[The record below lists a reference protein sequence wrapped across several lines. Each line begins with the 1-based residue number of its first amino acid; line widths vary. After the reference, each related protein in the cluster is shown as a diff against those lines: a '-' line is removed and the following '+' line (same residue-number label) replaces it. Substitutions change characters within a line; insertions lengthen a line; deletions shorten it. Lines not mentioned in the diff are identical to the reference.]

1 MRCGLEACVTSTR
14 PYLLRALYEW
24 IVDNNAT
31 PHLLVDARGEDA
43 QVPRQYVQEGKIVL
57 NVSPSA
63 IQALNMDNAEVSF
76 NARFGGQAMRVVVP
90 VLRVLAIYARETGEG
105 MMFSEDE
112 PPPPGPQAAPEPG
125 KPRLKV
131 VK

>member
-1 MRCGLEACVTSTR
+1 MGPNVKVYRV
-14 PYLLRALYEW
+14 
-24 IVDNNAT
+24 
-31 PHLLVDARGEDA
+31 VDARGEDI

-57 NVSPSA
+57 NVSPIA
-63 IQALNMDNAEVSF
+63 IQALNMDNTEVSF

-90 VLRVLAIYARETGEG
+90 VLRVLAIYARETGKG

-112 PPPPGPQAAPEPG
+112 HPPPPPRPRVAPKPG